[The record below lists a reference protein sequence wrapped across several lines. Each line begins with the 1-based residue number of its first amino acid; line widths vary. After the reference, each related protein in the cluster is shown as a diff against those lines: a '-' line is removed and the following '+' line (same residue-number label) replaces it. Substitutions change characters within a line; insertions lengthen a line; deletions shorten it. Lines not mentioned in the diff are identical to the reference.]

1 MSCVNF
7 GNENSWK
14 FHLPWGCIW
23 LEVTSACVGMGRH
36 GATSACLGVG
46 RHGATPAG
54 LGVGRHGAT
63 PACGLEC
70 SQEEYGEVVELLVL
84 EECIDRCV
92 KIIFG
97 SFLGSGVC
105 LPEGTKSLLGRQI
118 RIRSNFLQI

>member
-1 MSCVNF
+1 M
-7 GNENSWK
+7 
-14 FHLPWGCIW
+14 

-84 EECIDRCV
+84 EECINNNNG
-92 KIIFG
+92 IFQRMKK
-97 SFLGSGVC
+97 C
-105 LPEGTKSLLGRQI
+105 KW
-118 RIRSNFLQI
+118 